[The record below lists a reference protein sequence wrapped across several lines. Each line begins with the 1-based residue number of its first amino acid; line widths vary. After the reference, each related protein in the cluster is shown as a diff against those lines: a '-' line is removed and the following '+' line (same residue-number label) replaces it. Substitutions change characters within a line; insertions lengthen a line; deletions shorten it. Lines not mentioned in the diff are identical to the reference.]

1 MPSSGDYLPL
11 YNPGGPGPEPFP
23 GVRYSEPSPYDLE
36 PVVIALDDPLRVSNG
51 HSSLGGPRPSTSPDP
66 DVPFYD
72 PRMGIN
78 FVDPAVSRRSSRSS
92 TSSPPHWTR
101 HDGGVVGERFP
112 DSVEFLEAV
121 GEAITA
127 RRPGIELARWN
138 KGDASA
144 IANDAMLGEI
154 EAECAA
160 VVAAYGH

>member
-1 MPSSGDYLPL
+1 MAISFLDPRGESAV
-11 YNPGGPGPEPFP
+11 EPT
-23 GVRYSEPSPYDLE
+23 PYDLSTR
-36 PVVIALDDPLRVSNG
+36 LDPGVTVGLLANG
-51 HSSLGGPRPSTSPDP
+51 
-66 DVPFYD
+66 
-72 PRMGIN
+72 
-78 FVDPAVSRRSSRSS
+78 
-92 TSSPPHWTR
+92 
-101 HDGGVVGERFP
+101 FP

-144 IANDAMLGEI
+144 IANDTMLGEI

>member
-1 MPSSGDYLPL
+1 
-11 YNPGGPGPEPFP
+11 
-23 GVRYSEPSPYDLE
+23 
-36 PVVIALDDPLRVSNG
+36 
-51 HSSLGGPRPSTSPDP
+51 
-66 DVPFYD
+66 
-72 PRMGIN
+72 MGIN
-78 FVDPAVSRRSSRSS
+78 FVDPRGESAIEPEQYKRA
-92 TSSPPHWTR
+92 TSLDPGTT
-101 HDGGVVGERFP
+101 VGLLANGFP